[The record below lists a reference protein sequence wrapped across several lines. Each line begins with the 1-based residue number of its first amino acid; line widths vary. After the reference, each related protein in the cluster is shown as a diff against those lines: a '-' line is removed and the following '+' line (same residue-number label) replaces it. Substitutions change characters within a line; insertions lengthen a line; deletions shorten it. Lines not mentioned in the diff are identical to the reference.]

1 MTSSGYVFSR
11 TFLSLPLKRSPRKQ
25 RLIIVCSEKVAF
37 SSEVLQAEIRYYT
50 CMHVTEKNNQ
60 PTIELKDIVT
70 WWLINIFCFVRLFV
84 FFLLHSGKGKE
95 KAKKQQK
102 VNMIRCTCSCLL
114 FVGWF
119 RFFLCAFT
127 DWFVFQPAEKPADR
141 AKKDAAKDKAKTKP
155 SAATKENKKTDKN
168 AEKRA
173 KEEEA
178 TLEKDADELHK
189 AIEGR
194 YVFPHCIT
202 RNTFCWKCGHR

>member
-119 RFFLCAFT
+119 RFFCALSLT
-127 DWFVFQPAEKPADR
+127 DLFSSLQRNPLTGLRKTQRKIRRKPNLQQQLR
-141 AKKDAAKDKAKTKP
+141 KTRRQIKMQKREQKKRKLP
-155 SAATKENKKTDKN
+155 SKKTLTN
-168 AEKRA
+168 
-173 KEEEA
+173 
-178 TLEKDADELHK
+178 
-189 AIEGR
+189 
-194 YVFPHCIT
+194 CI
-202 RNTFCWKCGHR
+202 RQLKVDIFFLIA

>member
-119 RFFLCAFT
+119 RFFCALSLT
-127 DWFVFQPAEKPADR
+127 DLFSSLQRNPLTGLRKTQRKIRRKPNLQQQLR
-141 AKKDAAKDKAKTKP
+141 KTRREIKMQKREQKKRKLP
-155 SAATKENKKTDKN
+155 SKKTLTN
-168 AEKRA
+168 
-173 KEEEA
+173 
-178 TLEKDADELHK
+178 
-189 AIEGR
+189 
-194 YVFPHCIT
+194 CI
-202 RNTFCWKCGHR
+202 RQLKVDMFFLIA

>member
-119 RFFLCAFT
+119 RFFCALSLT
-127 DWFVFQPAEKPADR
+127 DLFSSLQRNPLTGLRKTQRKIRRKPNLQQQLR
-141 AKKDAAKDKAKTKP
+141 KTRREIKMQKREQKKRKLP
-155 SAATKENKKTDKN
+155 SKKTLTN
-168 AEKRA
+168 
-173 KEEEA
+173 
-178 TLEKDADELHK
+178 
-189 AIEGR
+189 
-194 YVFPHCIT
+194 CI
-202 RNTFCWKCGHR
+202 RQLKVDIFFLIA

>member
-119 RFFLCAFT
+119 RFFCALSLT
-127 DWFVFQPAEKPADR
+127 DLFSSLQRNPLTGPRKTQRKIRRKPNLQHQLR
-141 AKKDAAKDKAKTKP
+141 KTRRQIKMQKREQKKRKLP
-155 SAATKENKKTDKN
+155 SKKTLTN
-168 AEKRA
+168 
-173 KEEEA
+173 
-178 TLEKDADELHK
+178 
-189 AIEGR
+189 
-194 YVFPHCIT
+194 CI
-202 RNTFCWKCGHR
+202 RQLKVDMFFLIA

>member
-1 MTSSGYVFSR
+1 MTSSGYAFSR

-119 RFFLCAFT
+119 RFFCALSLT
-127 DWFVFQPAEKPADR
+127 DLFSSLQRNPLTGLRKTQRKIRRKPNLQQQLR
-141 AKKDAAKDKAKTKP
+141 KTRRQIKMQKREQKKRKLP
-155 SAATKENKKTDKN
+155 SKKTLTN
-168 AEKRA
+168 
-173 KEEEA
+173 
-178 TLEKDADELHK
+178 
-189 AIEGR
+189 
-194 YVFPHCIT
+194 CI
-202 RNTFCWKCGHR
+202 RQLKVDMFFLIA